1 MGIIIDKSELVNP
14 FHRIICPFRRTWRA
28 WYFARH
34 VVSEC
39 NRERTESHNEKES
52 D

>member
-28 WYFARH
+28 WDFARDP
-34 VVSEC
+34 VSKCDGKRTEC
-39 NRERTESHNEKES
+39 NQK
-52 D
+52 